1 MIGFILARKIFS
13 MFLMIFA
20 GVFLIKA
27 KLVKAEESKT
37 LSVITLYLI
46 MPCTIVSAFQV
57 DYTPE
62 VRNGLLLAVAASAIV
77 NFGMIFLTWLIGKP
91 LRLDS
96 VEKASIIYSNAGN
109 LIIPIVT
116 SVMGPEWVI
125 YSSGFIC
132 VQVILIWTHCKML
145 LCGEKKVE
153 LKKIVTNINMIACFI
168 GILMF
173 FTKVKFPYPV
183 QDAVDTM
190 GSMIG
195 PVSMVV
201 TGMLIGSTS
210 WEQISAHRRLWLVVL
225 LRLVGYPL
233 LAVLLLK
240 YSGLAGF
247 VSDGQQILLVTLLAT
262 IAPTASSVTQMA
274 QVYGKNA
281 DYCSAINVV
290 STLLCIIS
298 MPIMVTLYQL

>member
-20 GVFLIKA
+20 GVFLTKA
-27 KLVKAEESKT
+27 KLLKAEESKT

-46 MPCTIVSAFQV
+46 MPCTIMSAFQV
-57 DYTPE
+57 EYTAQIWK
-62 VRNGLLLAVAASAIV
+62 GLLLAIGASALV
-77 NFGMIFLTWLIGKP
+77 NVGMIFITWLIGRP
-91 LRLDS
+91 LKLDP
-96 VEKASIIYSNAGN
+96 VEKASLIYSNAGN

-116 SVMGPEWVI
+116 SVLGPEWVI
-125 YSSGFIC
+125 YTGGFIS

-145 LCGEKKVE
+145 LCGEKKAD
-153 LKKIVTNINMIACFI
+153 LKKIVTNINMIACCI
-168 GILMF
+168 GIIMF
-173 FTKVKFPYPV
+173 LTKIRFPYPV

-210 WEQISAHRRLWLVVL
+210 WERISSYRRLWMVVV

-233 LAVLLLK
+233 LAVALLK
-240 YSGLAGF
+240 YSGLAG
-247 VSDGQQILLVTLLAT
+247 VVPDGRNILLVTLLAT
-262 IAPTASSVTQMA
+262 IAPSASSVTQMA

-290 STLLCIIS
+290 TTLLCIVT
-298 MPIMVTLYQL
+298 MPVMVTLYQL

>member
-1 MIGFILARKIFS
+1 MIGLILARKIFS

-20 GVFLIKA
+20 GVFLIKT
-27 KLVKAEESKT
+27 KLLKTEESKT

-57 DYTPE
+57 EYTPE
-62 VRNGLLLAVAASAIV
+62 IRNGLLLAIGASVLV

-91 LRLDS
+91 LHLDP
-96 VEKASIIYSNAGN
+96 VEKASLTYSNAGN

-116 SVMGPEWVI
+116 SVLGPEWVI
-125 YSSGFIC
+125 YTSGFIC

-145 LCGEKKVE
+145 LCGEKKVD
-153 LKKIVTNINMIACFI
+153 LKKIVTNVNMIACCI
-168 GILMF
+168 GIIMF
-173 FTKVKFPYPV
+173 MTKIRFPYLV

-195 PVSMVV
+195 PVSMIV
-201 TGMLIGSTS
+201 TGMLIGSTT
-210 WEQISAHRRLWLVVL
+210 WEQIAAYKRLWLVVFV
-225 LRLVGYPL
+225 RLAGYPL
-233 LAVLLLK
+233 LAVLLFK
-240 YSGLAGF
+240 YSGLAGI
-247 VSDGQQILLVTLLAT
+247 VPDGKEILLITLLAT

-290 STLLCIIS
+290 TTLMCIAT
-298 MPIMVTLYQL
+298 MPVMVTLYQL